1 MGKMFK
7 SVITFTAI
15 IALISAQAQT
25 EFPNI
30 EDNFPI
36 VAPVQAPTP
45 SYQNPETE
53 ACYNSI
59 KATLMH
65 VKSMAKAFDKAGGL
79 GQLTEALEVFSEAK
93 SAKNACADVPFTQ
106 LA

>member
-1 MGKMFK
+1 MG
-7 SVITFTAI
+7 
-15 IALISAQAQT
+15 
-25 EFPNI
+25 
-30 EDNFPI
+30 NFPI
-36 VAPVQAPTP
+36 VAPTIIPTP
-45 SYQNPETE
+45 VAAPIKEYQTPEVE

-93 SAKNACADVPFTQ
+93 SAKDVCGDVAFTGRQ
-106 LA
+106 VRRRPQIRRYRSLPRECYGP